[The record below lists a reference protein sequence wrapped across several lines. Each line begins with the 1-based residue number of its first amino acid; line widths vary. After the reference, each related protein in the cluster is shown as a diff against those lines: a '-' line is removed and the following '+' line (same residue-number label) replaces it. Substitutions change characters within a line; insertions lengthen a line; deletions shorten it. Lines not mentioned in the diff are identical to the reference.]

1 MFISALELFKIGIGP
16 SSSHTVGPM
25 VAANDFINRAAE
37 MVKRHDK
44 DRPCRVRCTLKGS
57 LAYTGKGHATDRA
70 VVLGLHGQA
79 PETVARRDLDA
90 LADRIAGRRV
100 ITVEPDHAIAF
111 SAGDDIIFD
120 HGEPLPQHPNG
131 MIFELVSTRGRALF
145 SETYFSIGGGFICT
159 LANVDAVVAPLKLEP
174 AEGCKYPFDSAQ
186 SMLQM
191 AAESGL
197 SIAAM
202 KRINECE
209 HRSADALDRGLDEIW
224 QSMRRCVESGLINDG
239 VLPGGLDLPRRAKGL
254 HDQLLA
260 SDQPVSV
267 NEWLCAYALAVSEE
281 NAAGHMVVT
290 APTNGAAGVIPAV
303 LFNLVAHEA
312 GTIEQV
318 HEFLL
323 TAAAIG
329 GLIKHR
335 SSISGAE
342 VGCQGEVGS
351 AAAMAAA
358 GLCAV
363 RGGTPAQIE
372 NAAEIALE
380 HHLGLTCDPVK
391 GLVQVPCIERNGF
404 GAVKAHTAASL
415 AIRGTGQH
423 FMPLDNCIAAM
434 KQTGLEMSEKFK
446 ETSLGGLAVSISEC

>member
-16 SSSHTVGPM
+16 SSSHTMGPM
-25 VAANDFINRAAE
+25 VAANDFIGRAGEIA
-37 MVKRHDK
+37 RQRGQ
-44 DRPCRVRCTLKGS
+44 DRPCRLRCTLKGS

-70 VVLGLHGQA
+70 VVIGLHGHA
-79 PETVARRDLDA
+79 PETVARRDVDA
-90 LADRIAGRRV
+90 LADQVMGRRV

-120 HGEPLPQHPNG
+120 RGEPLPQHPNG

-159 LANVDAVVAPLKLEP
+159 LANVDAVVAPLKMEP

-209 HRSADALDRGLDEIW
+209 YRSADVLDQGLDEIW
-224 QSMRRCVESGLINDG
+224 QSMRRCVDTGLANDG

-254 HDQLLA
+254 YDQLLA
-260 SDQPVSV
+260 SDQPISV

-290 APTNGAAGVIPAV
+290 ASTNGAAGVIPAV

-312 GTIEQV
+312 NRAGDVGKIQGDLFGRV
-318 HEFLL
+318 SRQHIRMLKRAIYPNPP
-323 TAAAIG
+323 TAAPATVTLSTNMPRFRALQSETYAIYSCTVLPVCEFTSFTKPY
-329 GLIKHR
+329 GLSDVNRIL
-335 SSISGAE
+335 I
-342 VGCQGEVGS
+342 
-351 AAAMAAA
+351 
-358 GLCAV
+358 
-363 RGGTPAQIE
+363 QI
-372 NAAEIALE
+372 L
-380 HHLGLTCDPVK
+380 
-391 GLVQVPCIERNGF
+391 
-404 GAVKAHTAASL
+404 
-415 AIRGTGQH
+415 
-423 FMPLDNCIAAM
+423 
-434 KQTGLEMSEKFK
+434 
-446 ETSLGGLAVSISEC
+446 